1 MLKNFTL
8 LGRVV
13 QSLIKLSWNKR
24 KFWFQVLNFSLGFS
38 DFIVRPSVLSL
49 NDLNLNKTEAVKN
62 VVIQENFLLRLA
74 SNTGLALTGF

>member
-24 KFWFQVLNFSLGFS
+24 EFWFQVLNFSLGFS
-38 DFIVRPSVLSL
+38 DYIVRPSVLSL
-49 NDLNLNKTEAVKN
+49 NDLNLRWLITVSSTFQDLDFD
-62 VVIQENFLLRLA
+62 VLL
-74 SNTGLALTGF
+74 

>member
-24 KFWFQVLNFSLGFS
+24 EFWFQVLNFSLGFS
-38 DFIVRPSVLSL
+38 DYIVRPSVLSL